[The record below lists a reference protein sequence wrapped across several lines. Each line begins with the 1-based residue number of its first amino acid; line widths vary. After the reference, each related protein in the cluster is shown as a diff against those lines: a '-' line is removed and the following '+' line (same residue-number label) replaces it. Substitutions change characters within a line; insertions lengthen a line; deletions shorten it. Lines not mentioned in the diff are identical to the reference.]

1 MGLSLLLSLLLLPTC
16 LQADSSEECDSDPDY
31 HQVNQPKY
39 LSAPMGG
46 SVHINFSFYY
56 CWELAKNSRVSV
68 ALRRTQFHGEFIYNS
83 TWPSFHKDYKNRISL
98 NLPKG
103 QKSGSLQISNLR
115 KEDENI
121 YFCRVQVE
129 TREDGKKVWQARQ
142 GTKLTITHGES
153 SCPGSHH
160 AHPAEALKGH
170 GALIPQAW
178 PRPQSSSS
186 LLLSNSSPHTHLLPR
201 PLPTLLFLLHLP
213 RPGLPSSPIPFQA
226 PTPLPGLSTFW
237 APQLASLL
245 APSWG
250 SSPASL
256 PSSHAI
262 LVDLTSSGCGLPSLC
277 HVSACAAPANPESCI
292 SPQPWAQPSTHSRYP
307 VMTRE
312 PRFPGN
318 TPLPVFPISPL
329 PSPALFLRTRPTM
342 LPAQP
347 QPSSPFPSPS
357 SPASILLT
365 LLAPPSLLPT
375 SACTVPI
382 VHSDLAPPCWL

>member
-1 MGLSLLLSLLLLPTC
+1 SWLPVLLP
-16 LQADSSEECDSDPDY
+16 EELELVLLPPLHLGGQTASRRY
-31 HQVNQPKY
+31 SANEKGNQPKH

-103 QKSGSLQISNLR
+103 QNSGSLQISNLR

-178 PRPQSSSS
+178 PRPQSSCS
-186 LLLSNSSPHTHLLPR
+186 LLLSNSSPHTHLLP
-201 PLPTLLFLLHLP
+201 
-213 RPGLPSSPIPFQA
+213 
-226 PTPLPGLSTFW
+226 
-237 APQLASLL
+237 
-245 APSWG
+245 
-250 SSPASL
+250 
-256 PSSHAI
+256 
-262 LVDLTSSGCGLPSLC
+262 
-277 HVSACAAPANPESCI
+277 
-292 SPQPWAQPSTHSRYP
+292 
-307 VMTRE
+307 
-312 PRFPGN
+312 
-318 TPLPVFPISPL
+318 SPL
-329 PSPALFLRTRPTM
+329 FVPRAVWGGRLSQEQALGDAL
-342 LPAQP
+342 
-347 QPSSPFPSPS
+347 SVGN
-357 SPASILLT
+357 
-365 LLAPPSLLPT
+365 SLKTKNRRFAFYNHL
-375 SACTVPI
+375 
-382 VHSDLAPPCWL
+382 HRQF